1 MAKDVITRFKLENN
15 GFNSKIKE
23 AAKTLSDLG
32 KSATAAG
39 KDFQEVTKGSVEAA
53 RAFGSIQTS
62 SNNTKDKLK
71 ELTGAFNEV
80 AKAYNSLTKEQ
91 QKSDWAKA
99 MADSLT
105 QLQQRIKD
113 TKTELQ
119 GLGNE
124 DGIFSKMGD
133 KLGGAMSV
141 FAGNLMTK
149 ATMEVANLGSEMAE
163 MVKQGVEMAKAGEGI
178 RIAFERLGNGQIL
191 DGLRE
196 ATHGTVTDIE
206 LMKAAV
212 KFNDFKL
219 PIEELG
225 TMLAFAQQKAK
236 DTGQSVDYMVDS
248 IVTGLGR
255 KSLMILD
262 NLGLSATEIK
272 DKMAETGDMTK
283 AVGEIIREQMSKAGD
298 YVETAA
304 DRAAQANVDLQNK
317 LEELGRKFLPVQEAS
332 NQLWTS
338 MKIGILDIVG
348 GPLARLLNDL
358 TEAGRLRNALD
369 KANGGQNGE
378 RTKVNTQLDTLRNSQ
393 KSGSD
398 FMTRRIY
405 SGTVEGYNR
414 DIIAIDTMLKESK
427 GHDANSTLKA
437 AGQKF
442 GTEFGSLHELR
453 RYQEALKTM
462 RNDYVR
468 GAKDIMTPV
477 KVDIKTDNAERNVD
491 SLRGKLAELEAQR
504 KKAIKAGDQ
513 DLAKNLTKQIT
524 QTKSDI
530 KALDPNALKTTSSHT
545 LTKPEQADAKYV
557 QAQKDYEQSLQQAAL
572 EVKAGTINSAEAK
585 KKELQA
591 AETLWKS
598 IGDAREVYD
607 SPKLKE
613 AQAKVE
619 ERIVALGPEVEK
631 AVEAQKDSEKAARE
645 LANAQKKLADAQNE
659 LADAQASGD
668 LKKIYAAEKKVET
681 AQVQVDAR
689 TSATTGEQKAVDV
702 PITISNLD
710 AIKQKM
716 TEEIATTP
724 VGDSLLQ
731 NMQEAFSD
739 ASAIGAIFST
749 AVKNGIDTANF
760 DTSGIMQKLLNG
772 EDISDET
779 IQGYVDQLNALLKE
793 KFGETEWPK
802 VAIAFDVKTKEITTV
817 AHQQQQ
823 EAQKMAKDWQA
834 AGSAI
839 QQVGAAMN
847 AIQDPAAKVMGTIAQ
862 AIGSVALGAGQ
873 AIQNASSMGPWAW
886 IAFAAAATATMITTI
901 NSIHSATGYAEGGII
916 DGSKGGFVQGNTYSG
931 DQVGNVRLNA
941 GELVLNR
948 AQQGVLADALDNEG
962 GGAISSTPYVTG
974 EQIYLGLNNYLK
986 GAGYG
991 QLVTSNG

>member
-15 GFNSKIKE
+15 GFDSKIKQ
-23 AAKTLSDLG
+23 AAKNLSDLG

-39 KDFQEVTKGSVEAA
+39 KDFQEITKGSVEAA

-62 SNNTKDKLK
+62 SNNAKDRLK

-91 QKSDWAKA
+91 QKSNWAKA

-124 DGIFSKMGD
+124 GGIFSKMGD

-149 ATMEVANLGSEMAE
+149 ATMEVANLSSEMAE

-178 RIAFERLGNGQIL
+178 RVAFERLGNGKIL

-283 AVGEIIREQMSKAGD
+283 AVGAIIREQMQKAGD

-348 GPLARLLNDL
+348 GPLARLLNGL
-358 TEAGRLRNALD
+358 TEAGRLRNQMNDMAGGNSSSETEKQLNFLRKTSPANRQQRYD
-369 KANGGQNGE
+369 KQLGIYTQQENAAWREVNSLKGQRESFRKE
-378 RTKVNTQLDTLRNSQ
+378 RL
-393 KSGSD
+393 KSGARDDDWTVYAD
-398 FMTRRIY
+398 FDKRI
-405 SGTVEGYNR
+405 VEAER
-414 DIIAIDTMLKESK
+414 
-427 GHDANSTLKA
+427 KA
-437 AGQKF
+437 KAWQNF
-442 GTEFGSLHELR
+442 R
-453 RYQEALKTM
+453 A
-462 RNDYVR
+462 DYIR
-468 GAKDIMTPV
+468 GAKDLIAPPKV
-477 KVDIKTDNAERNVD
+477 KPPKVEPPKTGGSGSTGGSR
-491 SLRGKLAELEAQR
+491 SLS
-504 KKAIKAGDQ
+504 
-513 DLAKNLTKQIT
+513 T
-524 QTKSDI
+524 
-530 KALDPNALKTTSSHT
+530 
-545 LTKPEQADAKYV
+545 PEQADAKYV
-557 QAQKDYEQSLQQAAL
+557 QAQKDYEQSLQHAAL

-613 AQAKVE
+613 AQANVE
-619 ERIVALGPEVEK
+619 AKIVALGPEVDK
-631 AVEAQKDSEKAARE
+631 AIEAQKESEKAARE
-645 LANAQKKLADAQNE
+645 LANAQKKLTDAQNE

-689 TSATTGEQKAVDV
+689 TGSSMGGDAIAV

-710 AIKQKM
+710 ALKQHL
-716 TEEIATTP
+716 TEEMATTP

-749 AVKNGIDTANF
+749 AVKNGIDTATF
-760 DTSGIMQKLLNG
+760 DTSGIMQKLLNK
-772 EDISDET
+772 ENISDEE
-779 IQGYVDQLNALLKE
+779 IQGYVDQLNALLKA
-793 KFGETEWPK
+793 KFDETEWPK
-802 VAIAFDVKTKEITTV
+802 VAIAFDVQTKEITTV
-817 AHQQQQ
+817 AKQQQQ

-901 NSIHSATGYAEGGII
+901 NSIHSATGYAEGGIV

-962 GGAISSTPYVTG
+962 SAVSSTPYVTG

-986 GAGYG
+986 GAGLG
-991 QLVTSNG
+991 SLVTSNG

>member
-1 MAKDVITRFKLENN
+1 MAKDVITRFKLETT
-15 GFNSKIKE
+15 GFDSKIKQASKE
-23 AAKTLSDLG
+23 LSDYS
-32 KSATAAG
+32 KTATQAKEG
-39 KDFQEVTKGSVEAA
+39 FNQFTKANVDAA
-53 RAFGSIQTS
+53 RALGSMSTS
-62 SNNTKDKLK
+62 TDNAKDKMK
-71 ELTGAFNEV
+71 EMVGAYNEA
-80 AKAYNSLTKEQ
+80 AKAYNQLTKEQ
-91 QKSDWAKA
+91 QQSDWAKA

-124 DGIFSKMGD
+124 GGIFSKMGD

-163 MVKQGVEMAKAGEGI
+163 MVKHGVEMAKAGEGI
-178 RIAFERLGNGQIL
+178 RVAFERLGNGKIL

-262 NLGLSATEIK
+262 NLGLSASEIK

-283 AVGEIIREQMSKAGD
+283 AVGAIIREQMQKAGD

-348 GPLARLLNDL
+348 GPLARLLNGL
-358 TEAGRLRNALD
+358 TEAGRLRNQMNDMAGGNSSSETEKQLNFLRKTSPANRQQRYD
-369 KANGGQNGE
+369 KQLGIYTQQENAAWREVNSLKGQRESFRKE
-378 RTKVNTQLDTLRNSQ
+378 RL
-393 KSGSD
+393 KSGARDDDWTVYAD
-398 FMTRRIY
+398 FDKRIA
-405 SGTVEGYNR
+405 EAER
-414 DIIAIDTMLKESK
+414 
-427 GHDANSTLKA
+427 KA
-437 AGQKF
+437 KAWQKF
-442 GTEFGSLHELR
+442 R
-453 RYQEALKTM
+453 A
-462 RNDYVR
+462 DYIR
-468 GAKDIMTPV
+468 GAKELIKPV
-477 KVDIKTDNAERNVD
+477 EVDIKTDNAVKGVD
-491 SLRGKLAELEAQR
+491 SLRVKLAELEAQR

-524 QTKSDI
+524 QIKSDI
-530 KALDPNALKTTSSHT
+530 KALDPKALTTTHT

-613 AQAKVE
+613 AQENVEAK
-619 ERIVALGPEVEK
+619 IVALGPEVDK
-631 AVEAQKDSEKAARE
+631 AIEAQKDSEKAARE
-645 LANAQKKLADAQNE
+645 LANAQKKLTDAQNE
-659 LADAQASGD
+659 LADAQATGD

-689 TSATTGEQKAVDV
+689 TGSSTGGDAIAV

-710 AIKQKM
+710 ALKQHL
-716 TEEIATTP
+716 TEEMATTP

-749 AVKNGIDTANF
+749 AVKNGIDTATF

-772 EDISDET
+772 EDIPDET
-779 IQGYVDQLNALLKE
+779 IQGFVQTLNEKLTEAFGEDGAMKMKVVFDVDDKQIKNLSKTTTEEAQNTQKAWGLAAQSVNNMGNALNAIEDPGAKAAGTVI
-793 KFGETEWPK
+793 K
-802 VAIAFDVKTKEITTV
+802 AIADIALGF
-817 AHQQQQ
+817 
-823 EAQKMAKDWQA
+823 AQASKAKDVVGSGWGWLAWVA
-834 AGSAI
+834 AGT
-839 QQVGAAMN
+839 AAM
-847 AIQDPAAKVMGTIAQ
+847 A
-862 AIGSVALGAGQ
+862 
-873 AIQNASSMGPWAW
+873 
-886 IAFAAAATATMITTI
+886 TTI
-901 NSIHSATGYAEGGII
+901 STVHSLTGFAEGGEV
-916 DGSKGGFVQGNTYSG
+916 KGNTFSG
-931 DQVGNVRLNA
+931 DQIPAMLNA
-941 GELVLNR
+941 GEVVLTR
-948 AQQGVLADALDNEG
+948 AQAGAVAEMLEDGERQGGIG
-962 GGAISSTPYVTG
+962 GTPYVTG
-974 EQIYLGLNNYLK
+974 EQIFLGLNNYLK
-986 GAGYG
+986 GAGLG
-991 QLVTSNG
+991 SLVTSNG

>member
-1 MAKDVITRFKLENN
+1 
-15 GFNSKIKE
+15 
-23 AAKTLSDLG
+23 
-32 KSATAAG
+32 
-39 KDFQEVTKGSVEAA
+39 
-53 RAFGSIQTS
+53 
-62 SNNTKDKLK
+62 
-71 ELTGAFNEV
+71 
-80 AKAYNSLTKEQ
+80 
-91 QKSDWAKA
+91 
-99 MADSLT
+99 
-105 QLQQRIKD
+105 
-113 TKTELQ
+113 
-119 GLGNE
+119 
-124 DGIFSKMGD
+124 
-133 KLGGAMSV
+133 
-141 FAGNLMTK
+141 
-149 ATMEVANLGSEMAE
+149 
-163 MVKQGVEMAKAGEGI
+163 
-178 RIAFERLGNGQIL
+178 
-191 DGLRE
+191 
-196 ATHGTVTDIE
+196 
-206 LMKAAV
+206 MKAAV